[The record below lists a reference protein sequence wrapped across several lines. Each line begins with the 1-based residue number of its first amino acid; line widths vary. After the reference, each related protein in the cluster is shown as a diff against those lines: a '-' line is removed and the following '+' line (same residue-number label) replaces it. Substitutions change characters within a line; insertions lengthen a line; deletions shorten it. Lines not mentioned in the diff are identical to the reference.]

1 MAKTVSFDFKNVAGM
16 ASAEDIAAIKE
27 EVVAAKST
35 LVNKTGEGN
44 DFLGWIDLPVDYDK
58 EEFARIKC
66 NVRVGNF
73 LDIFICSMPH
83 CFRRDRNHFPCIY
96 KDLHE

>member
-44 DFLGWIDLPVDYDK
+44 DFLGFRCSGSYRYRRFLPWCK
-58 EEFARIKC
+58 
-66 NVRVGNF
+66 
-73 LDIFICSMPH
+73 SS
-83 CFRRDRNHFPCIY
+83 DRSF
-96 KDLHE
+96 KTQLL

>member
-44 DFLGWIDLPVDYDK
+44 DFLGWIDLPPESRK
-58 EEFARIKC
+58 RQLRSSQIQMFW
-66 NVRVGNF
+66 
-73 LDIFICSMPH
+73 
-83 CFRRDRNHFPCIY
+83 
-96 KDLHE
+96 

>member
-35 LVNKTGEGN
+35 LVNKTG
-44 DFLGWIDLPVDYDK
+44 
-58 EEFARIKC
+58 
-66 NVRVGNF
+66 
-73 LDIFICSMPH
+73 
-83 CFRRDRNHFPCIY
+83 
-96 KDLHE
+96 

>member
-35 LVNKTGEGN
+35 LVNKTG
-44 DFLGWIDLPVDYDK
+44 K
-58 EEFARIKC
+58 EMIS
-66 NVRVGNF
+66 
-73 LDIFICSMPH
+73 LDGSIFRLIMIRKSSQESRKRLLRSSQIQM
-83 CFRRDRNHFPCIY
+83 FW
-96 KDLHE
+96 